1 MGDAWAKS
9 RALDFSVFFCW
20 SDFQPSGWISIQL
33 PWLDFHPCCV
43 RYYKMKAKSTYIR
56 ITTKQWL
63 WRVFQRVFSGP
74 IPFLPLASK
83 QLVNLLKGAGLHFIT
98 GNRNLGAHQ
107 RHFGLL
113 ANQPIG
119 HQMEIVYL
127 LIVWSRIL
135 LIIFARFLY
144 PSSVMSLV
152 SYFPLFLFVI
162 FACVFFNTVFTN
174 VPSLAFGFG
183 FSTLLDK

>member
-1 MGDAWAKS
+1 MGDVCAKS
-9 RALDFSVFFCW
+9 RALDFSDFC
-20 SDFQPSGWISIQL
+20 SRLDFQPSGWISIQLALFQRSGWISIQL
-33 PWLDFHPCCV
+33 PWLDFHLCCV
-43 RYYKMKAKSTYIR
+43 IYI
-56 ITTKQWL
+56 TKQKSSQL
-63 WRVFQRVFSGP
+63 VLELQRSNDSGECSKEFFSGP

-127 LIVWSRIL
+127 LIV
-135 LIIFARFLY
+135 
-144 PSSVMSLV
+144 
-152 SYFPLFLFVI
+152 
-162 FACVFFNTVFTN
+162 
-174 VPSLAFGFG
+174 
-183 FSTLLDK
+183 